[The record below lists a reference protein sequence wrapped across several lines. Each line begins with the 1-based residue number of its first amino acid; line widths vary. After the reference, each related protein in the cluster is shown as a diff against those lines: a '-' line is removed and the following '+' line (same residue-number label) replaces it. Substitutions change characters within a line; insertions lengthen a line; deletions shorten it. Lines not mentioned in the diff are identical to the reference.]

1 MSVAAAASRI
11 STPSTSKWIGNPQK
25 LKLGWR
31 VSSTTTSSGT
41 KKIRRVVK
49 LLGRFMK
56 SPEKPLARGPR
67 AFQRSFHYSP
77 AFRGSQRRRRIP
89 LQEERD
95 CGKYVVLP
103 RKPNPYASNV

>member
-1 MSVAAAASRI
+1 MSVAAAASKI
-11 STPSTSKWIGNPQK
+11 STHSTSKWTGNPQK
-25 LKLGWR
+25 SKLGWR

-77 AFRGSQRRRRIP
+77 AFRASQRQQHIPRRKMAV
-89 LQEERD
+89 
-95 CGKYVVLP
+95 CGKYVHV
-103 RKPNPYASNV
+103 A